1 MQSRKALRFAIFASL
16 TLSLILSACTA
27 HDTQDKSSNGSAADA
42 TGHSSAP
49 TENKAA
55 NTDIDN
61 TAIPF
66 DPPVHIH
73 KFSAATCT
81 SPRICAC
88 GETAGTATDHN
99 YAAATC
105 SAPKTCSFCGATEG
119 TALEH
124 SWVDATYSAPRTC
137 SACGMTEGDPADV
150 PGKINYHGHVYT
162 GGSSSKKYHYEAA
175 CPGKNSHEITWDE
188 VTSRGL
194 EPCGTCVLK

>member
-1 MQSRKALRFAIFASL
+1 MQSRKALRFAIFVSL
-16 TLSLILSACTA
+16 TLSLILAACA
-27 HDTQDKSSNGSAADA
+27 APDTQGKSSNGSAADA

-49 TENKAA
+49 TENKDA

-61 TAIPF
+61 TAIPS

-88 GETAGTATDHN
+88 GET
-99 YAAATC
+99 
-105 SAPKTCSFCGATEG
+105 
-119 TALEH
+119 
-124 SWVDATYSAPRTC
+124 
-137 SACGMTEGDPADV
+137 EGDPADV

-162 GGSSSKKYHYEAA
+162 SGSSSKKYHYEAA
-175 CPGKNSHEITWDE
+175 YHGKNSHEITWDE